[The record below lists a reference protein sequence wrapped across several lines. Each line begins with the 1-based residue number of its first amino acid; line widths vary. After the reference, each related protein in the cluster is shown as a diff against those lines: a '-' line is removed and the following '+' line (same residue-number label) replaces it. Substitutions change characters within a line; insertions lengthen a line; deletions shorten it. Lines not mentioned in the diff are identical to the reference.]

1 MSYVWML
8 LALAMGASVALQGGL
23 NTALSNRLGTGV
35 TLMITTLLVTLLCL
49 LLWIAMPGPRV
60 SPKMLIQAPWYEYL
74 GGVFGF
80 LIIFLAVVLFP
91 RLGAGL
97 TLSLA
102 ITGQLLFALIIDHF
116 GLLGMEAHPMNL
128 ARTAGVA
135 LLISGAALLKFF

>member
-60 SPKMLIQAPWYEYL
+60 SAKILAQTPWYEYL

-102 ITGQLLFALIIDHF
+102 ITGQLLFALVIDHF

-128 ARTAGVA
+128 ARTAGVV
-135 LLISGAALLKFF
+135 LLVSGAALLKFF